1 MLFQSG
7 ADVECDGRVSI
18 FCDSHGL
25 AVGFS
30 RRVRFRL
37 SIYALFFAWL
47 CASGGLLDLAQV
59 FAWTRMYA
67 GYAQTMSAGEAL
79 TETFDPAKPCKMCVA
94 LLKARK
100 ASDDSSKPS
109 AVSAAAIEKV
119 VLIAHRAEFLVL
131 APDLEMW
138 PVAGHTLAIA
148 RVDPVPTPPPRGG
161 AGSFIV

>member
-1 MLFQSG
+1 MLQSG
-7 ADVECDGRVSI
+7 ADVERDGRASI
-18 FCDSHGL
+18 ICCGNGL

-37 SIYALFFAWL
+37 SICALLFAWL
-47 CASGGLLDLAQV
+47 CASGGLLDIAQV
-59 FAWTRMYA
+59 CAWTRMYA

-100 ASDDSSKPS
+100 ASDDSSKS
-109 AVSAAAIEKV
+109 SSVGAVAIERV
-119 VLIAHRAEFLVL
+119 VLIAHRAELLVL

-138 PVAGHTLAIA
+138 PVTGHTLAIA